1 MFCEAF
7 GNLGRET
14 SWSASLS
21 PFIKVFDKGV
31 VTRGSLEL
39 NHPSLGIIVFRFGPE
54 ASGRPR
60 HQGCTLTRTVSNWW
74 ALGSQ
79 QEEIND

>member
-1 MFCEAF
+1 M
-7 GNLGRET
+7 
-14 SWSASLS
+14 
-21 PFIKVFDKGV
+21 KVFDKGV

-39 NHPSLGIIVFRFGPE
+39 NHLGLGIIVFRFGPE

-74 ALGSQ
+74 AFGRQ
-79 QEEIND
+79 QEDTDD

>member
-7 GNLGRET
+7 GNLECET
-14 SWSASLS
+14 RSSVSLS

-39 NHPSLGIIVFRFGPE
+39 NHPILGIIVFRFGPE

-60 HQGCTLTRTVSNWW
+60 HQGCALTRTVSNWW
-74 ALGSQ
+74 AFGRQ
-79 QEEIND
+79 